1 MNSENQFVALVL
13 AADRT
18 ANDPIT
24 QHTGTTCK
32 AIAPVCGIPMIIR
45 VLDALEASDRVK
57 SIIIC
62 GPPKAVLPDCPEL
75 IQRIESGRITWLPN
89 LESPSRSAEKGF
101 EQIEKDTPVLLTT
114 ADHALLT
121 PAIVQHFL
129 EASALSDND
138 VTVGLVNY
146 ENIVTAFPNSKR
158 TVTKFRNGNVCGCNL
173 YTFRPHGRSL
183 VTRWRQAEDLR
194 KRPWRLIAQIL
205 GPWIVL
211 RYLFGFLTLEQA
223 LNAFS
228 SKTGI
233 NIKAIKLPFP
243 QAGIDVDKVEDL
255 LLAETVLAAT
265 ITPSDVDNEPAK

>member
-1 MNSENQFVALVL
+1 MNSKEQFVALVL

-24 QHTGTTCK
+24 QHTGATCK

-45 VLDALEASDRVK
+45 VLDVLEACESVK

-62 GPPKAVLPDCPEL
+62 GPPKFVLPDCPEL
-75 IQRIESGRITWLPN
+75 IQRIDSGRITWLPN

-101 EQIEKDTPVLLTT
+101 EQVDEDTPVLLTT

-129 EASALSDND
+129 EASASSDND
-138 VTVGLVNY
+138 ATVGLVNY
-146 ENIVTAFPNSKR
+146 ENIVAAFPNTKR
-158 TVTKFRNGNVCGCNL
+158 TVTKFRNGNFCGCNL
-173 YTFRPHGRSL
+173 YTFRSHGRSL
-183 VTRWRQAEDLR
+183 VTRWRQAEDMR
-194 KRPWRLIAQIL
+194 KHPWRLIAQLL
-205 GPWIVL
+205 GPWTVL
-211 RYLFGFLTLEQA
+211 RYLFGRLTLEQA

-228 SKTGI
+228 SKTAI
-233 NIKAIKLPFP
+233 NISAIRLPFP

-255 LLAETVLAAT
+255 LLAESILAAT
-265 ITPSDVDNEPAK
+265 MTSSDVENEPAK